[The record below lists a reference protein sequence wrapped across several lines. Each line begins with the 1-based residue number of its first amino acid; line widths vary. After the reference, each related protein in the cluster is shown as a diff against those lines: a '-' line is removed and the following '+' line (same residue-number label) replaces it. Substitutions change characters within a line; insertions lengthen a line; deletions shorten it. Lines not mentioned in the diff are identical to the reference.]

1 MEEALCTCFWL
12 APWGEGTFL
21 DLNSNQKLKG
31 GSFKMTF
38 LFPRR
43 ILCRFV
49 AAQMGC
55 RTASND

>member
-1 MEEALCTCFWL
+1 MEEAPCACFQL
-12 APWGEGTFL
+12 APWGEETLL
-21 DLNSNQKLKG
+21 DLSGEQKLKG

-43 ILCRFV
+43 ISCMFV

-55 RTASND
+55 RTASNN